1 MSRNLYIIAILLLLL
16 CPKNNAQSFGKAA
29 LSNDKFYLP
38 SISGDS
44 INFIKIIDT
53 KKIMSPDSLYLR
65 ANLTKSI
72 GAFYSN
78 PISWDIIG
86 DYLYIVDTYED
97 HLGMNYA
104 QLKMFDVS
112 EIQRLKLA
120 GKDSLNN
127 YINSSK
133 RIKSR
138 PISPIEKYSIMSRYN
153 TGNVQG
159 KIYFDM
165 VTSADHLWVYV
176 YLDSIKRMEVW
187 EFTRYPIIQKYI
199 SNTDKDEITRIYKQK
214 PWEKVSSMSIE
225 IACPFRVFNINQK
238 DYLIV
243 ASGQSYQLQG
253 KNIEKT
259 NMEPIQNMENSILI
273 INKNTDELLL
283 IPENKFLEKSSLS
296 VKDKITKFSKKIK
309 VNK

>member
-112 EIQRLKLA
+112 EIQRLKLV

-187 EFTRYPIIQKYI
+187 EFTRYPVIQGMVGTY
-199 SNTDKDEITRIYKQK
+199 DKGKIPEIYKKEPWIKVASQDIIVYPPFK
-214 PWEKVSSMSIE
+214 ALSTSNKNYLIDSSGEIFEFESILYFNKKQTTIKDIKKTLIISDKSKEGVSTIKWEKFILFSSDLTKKTISEQI
-225 IACPFRVFNINQK
+225 
-238 DYLIV
+238 
-243 ASGQSYQLQG
+243 
-253 KNIEKT
+253 KNI
-259 NMEPIQNMENSILI
+259 
-273 INKNTDELLL
+273 
-283 IPENKFLEKSSLS
+283 
-296 VKDKITKFSKKIK
+296 KIE
-309 VNK
+309 